1 MQTKKL
7 FRKPLVVFSLVSVTI
22 FSSSYLTAC
31 KKDTVDEET
40 IPYTLTQADLDKAI
54 VINAATDTAII
65 GNPFV
70 HQSPPVQALYRDVF
84 TNVPK
89 ATITKKG
96 TIYVIKAYPNV
107 GGKRGTEVL
116 SDIMIKREK
125 GFNPLGLDFEYLRI
139 VYDNTVDYTKHP
151 NGLLPATNSASRGD
165 GRNIVAGTFPSTN
178 CISCHVRDDNFLF
191 TN

>member
-1 MQTKKL
+1 MLLTKKIRNP
-7 FRKPLVVFSLVSVTI
+7 FVI
-22 FSSSYLTAC
+22 FIAIAAFVIAASNLSSC
-31 KKDTVDEET
+31 KKDTVEEET
-40 IPYTLTQADLDKAI
+40 TPYILTQADLDKAI
-54 VINAATDTAII
+54 IINAVTDSAII
-65 GNPFV
+65 GNPFL
-70 HQSPPVQALYRDVF
+70 HQSPPVQALFRDVF

-89 ATITKKG
+89 SQITKKG

-107 GGKRGTEVL
+107 NGKRGTEVL

-139 VYDNTVDYTKHP
+139 VFDSTVDYKKHP
-151 NGLLPATNSASRGD
+151 NGMLPAANSASRGD
-165 GRNIVAGTFPSTN
+165 GRNIVAGTFPSNN